1 MNLKQII
8 GENLKN
14 YRLKLGLTQ
23 DQVAEFLEVDR
34 SMISLFENAE
44 REISMIHLS
53 KYSNLFGVDIEDIL
67 EEDSI
72 LRQAN
77 MAFAF
82 RSNGIINEDL
92 KSIADFQ
99 KVVKNYITMIGLANE
114 ERETTSSRN

>member
-23 DQVAEFLEVDR
+23 DQVAEFLDVDR
-34 SMISLFENAE
+34 SMISLFENAD

-53 KYSNLFGVDIEDIL
+53 KYSNLYGVDIDDLL
-67 EEDSI
+67 EVDSI
-72 LRQAN
+72 HRQAN

-82 RSNGIINEDL
+82 RSNGIETEDL
-92 KSIADFQ
+92 KSIAEFQ
-99 KVVKNYITMIGLANE
+99 KVVKNYITMIGLVNE
-114 ERETTSSRN
+114 EREATLSRN